1 MFWDKVAG
9 LYNLFENIVNGKV
22 NKQLCTEVAELMD
35 HNDCVLECA
44 CGTGMITKYIAPKC
58 KEVLAT
64 DFSIGML
71 QQAQKNCKDF
81 SNVKIKKA
89 NIMELKSKDE
99 IFDKIVAGN
108 VIHLLEEPYKALE
121 ELLRVCKKGGKV
133 IVPTYVNKE
142 NSGKPSVLVG
152 VLQKFGAGFQC
163 QFTYET
169 YKDFFAKAGYTNVE
183 YKLVQGKMPCA
194 IAIITK

>member
-1 MFWDKVAG
+1 
-9 LYNLFENIVNGKV
+9 
-22 NKQLCTEVAELMD
+22 
-35 HNDCVLECA
+35 
-44 CGTGMITKYIAPKC
+44 
-58 KEVLAT
+58 
-64 DFSIGML
+64 
-71 QQAQKNCKDF
+71 
-81 SNVKIKKA
+81 
-89 NIMELKSKDE
+89 MELKSKDE
-99 IFDKIVAGN
+99 IFDKVVAGN

-142 NSGKPSVLVG
+142 NSGKPSVLVR